1 MWFSPGAFLKTY
13 MPTGLF
19 PRSLL
24 IIVMPVVVTQIVVA
38 FVFME
43 RHWSTVTQ
51 RLSRAVVSD
60 ISMLVDLRM
69 REHGGDGVRAPRH
82 VPRLGGVPRVAQLC
96 LRHRVRRRA
105 AREARRPRP

>member
-1 MWFSPGAFLKTY
+1 MWFLPSAFLKTY

-43 RHWSTVTQ
+43 MSFAIIERK
-51 RLSRAVVSD
+51 
-60 ISMLVDLRM
+60 
-69 REHGGDGVRAPRH
+69 
-82 VPRLGGVPRVAQLC
+82 
-96 LRHRVRRRA
+96 
-105 AREARRPRP
+105 